1 MANERTFRILQLLDM
16 LVYGVG
22 LAVLVG
28 GTPAALVL
36 LVTGSPTTA
45 REALFLVGVL
55 LLAVGALLTRPRR
68 EELIEDDEDDDVE
81 GEPARVQQ
89 ELSKVVPG
97 QPPLAPAEQS
107 SLGGRLVTAG
117 LVVQV
122 ATFAPGAL
130 A

>member
-1 MANERTFRILQLLDM
+1 MATKRTVRILQLLDM
-16 LVYGVG
+16 VVYGVG

-36 LVTGSPTTA
+36 LVTGSPATA
-45 REALFLVGVL
+45 REALFLVGVV

-68 EELIEDDEDDDVE
+68 EELIEDDEDDGIE
-81 GEPARVQQ
+81 GEPARVQR
-89 ELSKVVPG
+89 ELARVVPG
-97 QPPLAPAEQS
+97 QPPLTPGEQS

-117 LVVQV
+117 LVLQA
-122 ATFAPGAL
+122 ATFAPGVL